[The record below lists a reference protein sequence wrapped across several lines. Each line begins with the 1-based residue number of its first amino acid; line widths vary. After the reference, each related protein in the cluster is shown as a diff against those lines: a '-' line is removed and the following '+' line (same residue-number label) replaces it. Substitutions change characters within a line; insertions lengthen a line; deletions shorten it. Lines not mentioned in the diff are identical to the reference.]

1 MIDILIPTYNRAEF
15 LKKNILVLNKQ
26 ICDSGLQEDFRIIVS
41 DNCSTDNTAD
51 YLSEIENDLA
61 VQLLRYR
68 QDKNI
73 GLEPNVLFLLGK
85 ATSEYVMYLG
95 DDDYLPDGYLD
106 FVFEKI
112 KKEDVHCVIP
122 GFSALFP
129 GNIVKPA
136 RNAKFPFKKYTP
148 GFSTVCKLSNF
159 GHQLSGL
166 VTKRDG
172 LYDEYM
178 TREEFRN
185 IYPFVFFVAYCML
198 RGNTYYA
205 PKYQVLVSQGN
216 SKDWRYDDSGLLI
229 DIFKNF
235 KIAFPGKPFKAAWAS
250 LAFARIQSWRLRV
263 GINPV
268 NTIKSFVHLTGSKE
282 VSPLIKVSLIT
293 LYPYCYVER
302 TISFLK
308 RRIFSD
314 SAT

>member
-1 MIDILIPTYNRAEF
+1 MIDILIPSYNRAEF

-26 ICDSGLQEDFRIIVS
+26 IHDSKLQKYFRIIVS
-41 DNCSTDNTAD
+41 DNCSTDKTAD
-51 YLSEIENDLA
+51 TLSEIENLLA
-61 VQLLRYR
+61 IQLLRYR

-73 GLEPNVLFLLGK
+73 GLEPNALFLLGK

-95 DDDYLPDGYLD
+95 DDDYLPDGYLN

-112 KKEDVHCVIP
+112 KNEGVHCVIP

-129 GNIVKPA
+129 GDIVTPQ
-136 RNAKFPFKKYTP
+136 RNALFPFKKYAS
-148 GFSTVCKLSNF
+148 GFSTVCKLSHF

-178 TREEFRN
+178 KKAEFRN
-185 IYPFVFFVAYCML
+185 IYPFIFFVTYCML
-198 RGNTYYA
+198 RGSTYYA

-229 DIFKNF
+229 DIFKNY
-235 KIAFPGKPFKAAWAS
+235 KTAFPNEPLKAAWAS
-250 LAFARIQSWRLRV
+250 LSFARIQSWRLRV

-268 NTIKSFVHLTGSKE
+268 NTIKAFAHLTGSKE
-282 VSPLIKVSLIT
+282 VSPLIKVPLIT

-302 TISFLK
+302 AISLLK
-308 RRIFSD
+308 RRIFSG
-314 SAT
+314 STT